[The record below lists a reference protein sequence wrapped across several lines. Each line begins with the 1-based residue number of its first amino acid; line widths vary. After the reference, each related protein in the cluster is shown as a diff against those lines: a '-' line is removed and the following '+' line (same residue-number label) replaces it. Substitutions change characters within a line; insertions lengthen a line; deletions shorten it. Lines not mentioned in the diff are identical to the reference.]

1 MSGNSRITL
10 IDPAPV
16 FLVMPRPHVIVD
28 TESPEGCP
36 ILCQTIEDGRMDLL
50 SVVLPRSY
58 PPTSVAFIF
67 TFALPQHEC
76 DSDSECYLY
85 WGRRKFEYWQD
96 IQIVPGAYVK
106 LYEWTRRREDPS
118 STSCGS
124 TGNDEDAFSWT
135 SEYDGGNT
143 ATPISEGSYEE
154 DSHNNDGVPHQ
165 DQATSRTTWQT
176 AGRWTRRF
184 RSEDHGDETNLLQ
197 DYIEN
202 NDLRDFG
209 TIADTDDAWG

>member
-1 MSGNSRITL
+1 MG
-10 IDPAPV
+10 V
-16 FLVMPRPHVIVD
+16 Q
-28 TESPEGCP
+28 E
-36 ILCQTIEDGRMDLL
+36 
-50 SVVLPRSY
+50 
-58 PPTSVAFIF
+58 
-67 TFALPQHEC
+67 
-76 DSDSECYLY
+76 
-85 WGRRKFEYWQD
+85 
-96 IQIVPGAYVK
+96 
-106 LYEWTRRREDPS
+106 
-118 STSCGS
+118 S